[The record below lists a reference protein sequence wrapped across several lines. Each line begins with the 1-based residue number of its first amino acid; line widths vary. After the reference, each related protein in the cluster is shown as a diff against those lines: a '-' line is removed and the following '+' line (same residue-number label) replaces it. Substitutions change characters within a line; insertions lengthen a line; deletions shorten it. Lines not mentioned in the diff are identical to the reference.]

1 MDKESMKT
9 ILNDE
14 STEFNPFFTT
24 RQGKCCPLCWQPCV
38 SILLFALMIIPGI
51 VGSFMVPSPL
61 WIILSALGV
70 VFLILQF
77 YHFTKIEVGYLI
89 VGDKEFVMMK
99 RTKCSMRSQCY
110 LPCVVTTRLSTQMNR
125 SDHHLWVNAQL
136 REASAEQGS
145 RGYLNLI
152 AGVNEWKDISIEIV
166 DNKENA
172 KKWAKIHEGQIIK
185 AINENTN
192 YNPKVMKEDKKRR
205 HWAYL

>member
-1 MDKESMKT
+1 MASVFCIQCGVKNKDIAQYCFKCGATLEHQPPTSTNDIPQSTVAVSSYLLSDMDKESMKT

-110 LPCVVTTRLSTQMNR
+110 LP
-125 SDHHLWVNAQL
+125 
-136 REASAEQGS
+136 
-145 RGYLNLI
+145 
-152 AGVNEWKDISIEIV
+152 
-166 DNKENA
+166 
-172 KKWAKIHEGQIIK
+172 
-185 AINENTN
+185 
-192 YNPKVMKEDKKRR
+192 
-205 HWAYL
+205 